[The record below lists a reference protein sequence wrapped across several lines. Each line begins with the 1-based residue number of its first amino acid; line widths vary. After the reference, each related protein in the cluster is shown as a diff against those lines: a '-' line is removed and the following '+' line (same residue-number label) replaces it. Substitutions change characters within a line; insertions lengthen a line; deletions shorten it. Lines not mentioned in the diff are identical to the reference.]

1 VIISRTPYRI
11 SFFGGGTDYPAWF
24 QQHGAAV
31 LATTIN
37 RYCYITCRFL
47 PPFFDHLSRVV
58 WSKIEVVGS
67 NSEIE
72 HPVIREVARY
82 LAIDDGVE
90 VHHHGDLPARSG
102 LGSSSAF
109 TVGLLHAFRA
119 LQGEV
124 VSKETLAKL
133 AIRIEQDVLK
143 ENVGVQDQIQTAF
156 GGLNRIDVMP
166 NGSFHVRPIP
176 LGAERLAELESHLLL
191 FYTGVA
197 RNASDVAAAQI
208 RAIADRSRELHEMRR
223 LVDDAADVLSG
234 KGSIADFGRLLHDSW
249 ELKRRLSDQIAPPF
263 VDDIYR
269 RAMEAGALGGKLLG
283 AGGGGFMLFF
293 VRPKHQARV
302 LQALSELLL
311 VPIQLDWSGSQL
323 IFYDPPQYTRTS
335 RKRRDYKRYIG
346 GERESRS
353 AKRPLEA
360 VSVLRVIPKNGAA
373 RAARRA

>member
-24 QQHGAAV
+24 RQHGAAV

-47 PPFFDHLSRVV
+47 PPFFNHLSRVV
-58 WSKIEVVGS
+58 WFKIEEG
-67 NSEIE
+67 I
-72 HPVIREVARY
+72 
-82 LAIDDGVE
+82 E
-90 VHHHGDLPARSG
+90 VHHNGDLPARSG

-119 LQGEV
+119 LQGQI
-124 VSKETLAKL
+124 VSKHVLAKL
-133 AIRIEQDVLK
+133 AIQIEQEVLK

-166 NGSFHVRPIP
+166 NGSFHVRPIV
-176 LGAERLAELESHLLL
+176 LAAERLAELESHMLL
-191 FYTGVA
+191 FYTGIA

-208 RAIADRSRELHEMRR
+208 RAIGDRTRELHEIRR
-223 LVDDAADVLSG
+223 LVDDATEVLSG
-234 KGSIADFGRLLHDSW
+234 NGPIAEFGRLLHDSW

-263 VDDIYR
+263 VDDIHR

-293 VRPKHQARV
+293 VRPKQQARV
-302 LQALSELLL
+302 CQALSELLL
-311 VPIQLDWSGSQL
+311 VPVQLDWSGTQL
-323 IFYDPPQYTRTS
+323 IFYDPPQYSQTAH
-335 RKRRDYKRYIG
+335 KRRDYKRYG
-346 GERESRS
+346 NGEQRIV
-353 AKRPLEA
+353 KP
-360 VSVLRVIPKNGAA
+360 VLRVVNKNGTA
-373 RAARRA
+373 RTASVARRRAYAD

>member
-58 WSKIEVVGS
+58 WSKIEVVGD
-67 NSEIE
+67 NAEIE

-82 LAIDDGVE
+82 LKIEEGIE

-109 TVGLLHAFRA
+109 TVGLLHALRA

-124 VSKETLAKL
+124 VAKQTLAKL
-133 AIRIEQDVLK
+133 AIQIEQDVLK

-176 LGAERLAELESHLLL
+176 LPAERLAELESHMLL
-191 FYTGVA
+191 FYTGIA

-208 RAIADRSRELHEMRR
+208 QAISDRTRELHEMRR
-223 LVDDAADVLSG
+223 LVDDATELLTS
-234 KGSIADFGRLLHDSW
+234 KTPIADFGSLLHESW
-249 ELKRRLSDQIAPPF
+249 ELKRRLSDKIAPPF
-263 VDDIYR
+263 VNDIYQ

-293 VRPKHQARV
+293 VRPKHHSRV
-302 LQALSELLL
+302 LQALSDLLL
-311 VPIQLDWSGSQL
+311 VPVQLDWSGSQL
-323 IFYDPPQYTRTS
+323 IFYDPPHYSRTAH
-335 RKRRDYKRYIG
+335 RRRDYRRYG
-346 GERESRS
+346 TGDAEARPR
-353 AKRPLEA
+353 KRPA
-360 VSVLRVIPKNGAA
+360 LRVVNK
-373 RAARRA
+373 R

>member
-24 QQHGAAV
+24 RQHGAAV

-47 PPFFDHLSRVV
+47 PPFFNHLSRVV
-58 WSKIEVVGS
+58 WSKIEGGGD
-67 NSEIE
+67 NTEIE

-82 LAIDDGVE
+82 LKIEEGIE
-90 VHHHGDLPARSG
+90 VHHNGDLPARSG

-119 LQGEV
+119 LQGQI
-124 VSKETLAKL
+124 VSKHVLAKL
-133 AIRIEQDVLK
+133 AIQIEQEVLK

-166 NGSFHVRPIP
+166 NGSFHVRPIV
-176 LGAERLAELESHLLL
+176 LAAERLAELESHMLL
-191 FYTGVA
+191 FYTGIA

-208 RAIADRSRELHEMRR
+208 RAIGDRTRELHEIRR
-223 LVDDAADVLSG
+223 LVDDATEVLSG
-234 KGSIADFGRLLHDSW
+234 NGPIAEFGRLLHDSW

-263 VDDIYR
+263 VDDIHR

-293 VRPKHQARV
+293 VRPKQQARV
-302 LQALSELLL
+302 CQALSELLL
-311 VPIQLDWSGSQL
+311 VPVQLDWSGTQL
-323 IFYDPPQYTRTS
+323 IFYDPPQYSQTAH
-335 RKRRDYKRYIG
+335 KRRDYKRYG
-346 GERESRS
+346 NGEQRIV
-353 AKRPLEA
+353 KP
-360 VSVLRVIPKNGAA
+360 VLRVVNKNGTA
-373 RAARRA
+373 RTASVARRRAYAD